1 MFFIIK
7 VYDTVYGDVVAEY
20 HYQNKENAK
29 KKFYEVLTEFNNK
42 TDNEPEDY
50 GFDNW
55 ESFNNSCWEDK
66 ELMEVVEYLE
76 AIFDD

>member
-7 VYDTVYGDVVAEY
+7 VYDIIYNGIVTEY
-20 HYQNKENAK
+20 YYQNKENAK
-29 KKFYEVLTEFNNK
+29 KKFYEALIKFNNE

-66 ELMEVVEYLE
+66 ELEQVVKCFKVT
-76 AIFDD
+76 FDD